1 MKKKLLSVLL
11 AGVMLA
17 GLAFSAAA
25 VNEGPD
31 KELLPGQEQDSEMIP
46 SPGIDPTA
54 TTDDD
59 EIEVVTD
66 NVVTGGY
73 ILEKGTAEPRPLGQ
87 IDYPVIKI
95 TTTDMSR
102 DSNRKIDAANPA
114 ATDKEKS
121 GMMTE
126 SGLSYGQ
133 NKRVNDTVDRYVGTS
148 STEDFVGSYE
158 MGLFDKA
165 VTKAESS
172 MDNYR
177 VIQVM
182 DISANSLATGADK
195 SSVTIT
201 MSAPGV
207 KTGSRVMVARIR
219 DNSMEFVASS
229 AGNGTISFTVNPH
242 NLGVYV
248 LMVGA
253 EG

>member
-1 MKKKLLSVLL
+1 MKKKLLSALL

-95 TTTDMSR
+95 TT
-102 DSNRKIDAANPA
+102 KFYPP
-114 ATDKEKS
+114 
-121 GMMTE
+121 
-126 SGLSYGQ
+126 
-133 NKRVNDTVDRYVGTS
+133 
-148 STEDFVGSYE
+148 
-158 MGLFDKA
+158 
-165 VTKAESS
+165 
-172 MDNYR
+172 
-177 VIQVM
+177 
-182 DISANSLATGADK
+182 
-195 SSVTIT
+195 IT
-201 MSAPGV
+201 
-207 KTGSRVMVARIR
+207 
-219 DNSMEFVASS
+219 
-229 AGNGTISFTVNPH
+229 
-242 NLGVYV
+242 
-248 LMVGA
+248 
-253 EG
+253 

>member
-1 MKKKLLSVLL
+1 MKKKLLSALL

-31 KELLPGQEQDSEMIP
+31 KELLLGQEQDSEMIP

-73 ILEKGTAEPRPLGQ
+73 I
-87 IDYPVIKI
+87 DYPVIKI

-102 DSNRKIDAANPA
+102 DSNQKIDAANPA

-177 VIQVM
+177 VIM

>member
-1 MKKKLLSVLL
+1 MKKKLLSALL

-182 DISANSLATGADK
+182 DISAIIYELMQLKPSKLKQISKAAISTSKKADWNEFINYYDK
-195 SSVTIT
+195 AYTI
-201 MSAPGV
+201 AIN
-207 KTGSRVMVARIR
+207 K
-219 DNSMEFVASS
+219 
-229 AGNGTISFTVNPH
+229 
-242 NLGVYV
+242 LKQ
-248 LMVGA
+248 
-253 EG
+253 

>member
-1 MKKKLLSVLL
+1 
-11 AGVMLA
+11 
-17 GLAFSAAA
+17 
-25 VNEGPD
+25 
-31 KELLPGQEQDSEMIP
+31 
-46 SPGIDPTA
+46 
-54 TTDDD
+54 
-59 EIEVVTD
+59 
-66 NVVTGGY
+66 
-73 ILEKGTAEPRPLGQ
+73 
-87 IDYPVIKI
+87 
-95 TTTDMSR
+95 
-102 DSNRKIDAANPA
+102 
-114 ATDKEKS
+114 
-121 GMMTE
+121 
-126 SGLSYGQ
+126 
-133 NKRVNDTVDRYVGTS
+133 
-148 STEDFVGSYE
+148 

>member
-1 MKKKLLSVLL
+1 MMKRKILSLLLTSL
-11 AGVMLA
+11 MLA
-17 GLAFSAAA
+17 SLSFPVMA
-25 VNEGPD
+25 VTPLD
-31 KELLPGQEQDSEMIP
+31 DFVDSP
-46 SPGIDPTA
+46 SVEPEA
-54 TTDDD
+54 SSDDD
-59 EIEVVTD
+59 IEVVTD
-66 NVVTGGY
+66 NIVTGGY
-73 ILEKGTAEPRPLGQ
+73 IRQKGLPEERALEQ

-95 TTTDMSR
+95 TTLAMSKPA
-102 DSNRKIDAANPA
+102 NAKIDAANPG
-114 ATDKEKS
+114 ATHAQKA